1 MRGGE
6 KDMKGVVKENTIV
19 RGKKTKKHDIIR
31 ENADVTLGVQRAL
44 SLLSLSLSLLSSLS
58 PLVICTMQVMFPAPR
73 GWLME
78 EG

>member
-44 SLLSLSLSLLSSLS
+44 SLLSLSLLSSLS